1 MNACFFLLSIFRM
14 QFLFFYFFH
23 CAPVILTGK
32 GLQRNSVSYE
42 NERIVVLRY
51 LKWIFIFI
59 YEVGGYP
66 SACRFA
72 VKRLCF
78 GKAF

>member
-1 MNACFFLLSIFRM
+1 M
-14 QFLFFYFFH
+14 
-23 CAPVILTGK
+23 LTGK
-32 GLQRNSVSYE
+32 GLQRNTASYE

-59 YEVGGYP
+59 YKVGGYP

-72 VKRLCF
+72 VKRPGF